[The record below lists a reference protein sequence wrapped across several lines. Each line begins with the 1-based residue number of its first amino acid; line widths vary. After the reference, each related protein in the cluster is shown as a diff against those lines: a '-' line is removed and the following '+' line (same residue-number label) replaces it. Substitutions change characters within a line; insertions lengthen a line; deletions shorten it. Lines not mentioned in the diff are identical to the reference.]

1 MVLFLSLLALPLNA
15 EFERFELNYNDEM
28 IHGTLFSIQPRVD
41 EFSTFIDG
49 VYTRMIWADF
59 GSGYQEVY
67 NNQKDLTGLPEAAAE
82 FYVASGE
89 DDVFLVEL
97 RKTDLG
103 NRGEGGILKLTP
115 NGFVT
120 YAPLATEALGQ
131 GRSGKFYYSFP
142 VAADNGTLA
151 MIGYDDR
158 FPHFIL
164 LVTQDNVRIIA
175 QESVTEF
182 PGGGTFSRFSTVLN
196 IAPDGSSVIFRGES
210 TTGANGVFRWTEEGI
225 EKIADSSTN
234 IPGSDQSFN
243 SFFDSSIESQ
253 LGVDGAVYL
262 FNLQP
267 STLVSFQNGQL
278 STLLNVGD
286 VVGGQPVEGIS
297 EFDLAPDGS
306 VFVAD
311 FTREL
316 RFQNGEWSVF
326 QPFVGFETADGK
338 SLNATHFVGDDGVY
352 FYGNFFNSE
361 LLKSENSLYRKGYD
375 GGELTKVLELDES
388 TFGVPYT
395 GGSISH
401 MTENEIVFRTS
412 SGIFIGPLD
421 SIDGGTGNEG
431 PLGLPETFQAAI
443 ANLPPALAGPLQ
455 DADFDGISN
464 LAEYILGRNLASA
477 ELDGFAS
484 NIKVAVGDAIGL
496 PGDGRPYLTFDVQL
510 RASIG
515 DAEVSFRY
523 GADLSGLAES
533 ASAAIEIGASQANGE
548 FETKQFRSP
557 VPMDASASGFL
568 GMVVRLND

>member
-1 MVLFLSLLALPLNA
+1 
-15 EFERFELNYNDEM
+15 
-28 IHGTLFSIQPRVD
+28 
-41 EFSTFIDG
+41 
-49 VYTRMIWADF
+49 
-59 GSGYQEVY
+59 
-67 NNQKDLTGLPEAAAE
+67 
-82 FYVASGE
+82 
-89 DDVFLVEL
+89 
-97 RKTDLG
+97 
-103 NRGEGGILKLTP
+103 
-115 NGFVT
+115 
-120 YAPLATEALGQ
+120 
-131 GRSGKFYYSFP
+131 
-142 VAADNGTLA
+142 

-338 SLNATHFVGDDGVY
+338 SLNATHFVGD
-352 FYGNFFNSE
+352 
-361 LLKSENSLYRKGYD
+361 
-375 GGELTKVLELDES
+375 
-388 TFGVPYT
+388 
-395 GGSISH
+395 
-401 MTENEIVFRTS
+401 
-412 SGIFIGPLD
+412 
-421 SIDGGTGNEG
+421 
-431 PLGLPETFQAAI
+431 
-443 ANLPPALAGPLQ
+443 
-455 DADFDGISN
+455 
-464 LAEYILGRNLASA
+464 
-477 ELDGFAS
+477 
-484 NIKVAVGDAIGL
+484 
-496 PGDGRPYLTFDVQL
+496 
-510 RASIG
+510 
-515 DAEVSFRY
+515 AEVSFRY